1 MKNIGLQLHNAAK
14 TFAILGPQVDA
25 LMDKL
30 DELFEE
36 AINPRSPYQIIG
48 ESRSDDTQSDGDWV
62 YTAILYDIPL
72 TTKRT
77 KVTHHIAIFATI
89 YDENDKNNEL
99 NCEPSISI
107 LFGKGDK
114 DEPFEIEDCFLSS
127 ISDSVI
133 VECNLKVSN
142 HKLLAWDAEEYGE
155 GWMFVVPLAMLTP
168 DNLPKEIIQPAIS
181 LLNGNS
187 SEAAFEEDSIAFNFE
202 ITDNKLSIK
211 K

>member
-1 MKNIGLQLHNAAK
+1 MKNIGLQLQNATK
-14 TFAILGPQVDA
+14 TIAILGPQVDA
-25 LMDKL
+25 LIEKL
-30 DELFEE
+30 DKLFEE
-36 AINPRSPYQIIG
+36 AINPGSPYKIAG
-48 ESRSDDTQSDGDWV
+48 ETQGTSTQSDGVWV
-62 YTAILYDIPL
+62 YTSFLSDIPL
-72 TTKRT
+72 KTKRS
-77 KVTHHIAIFATI
+77 KVTHHIAIVTTI
-89 YDENDKNNEL
+89 YDEDDKL

-107 LFGKGDK
+107 LFGEGDK
-114 DEPFEIEDCFLSS
+114 DGPFEIEDCHLSVFNGAE
-127 ISDSVI
+127 ILKH
-133 VECNLKVSN
+133 NLKVSD

>member
-142 HKLLAWDAEEYGE
+142 HILLEWNEEGDE

>member
-142 HKLLAWDAEEYGE
+142 HILLEWNEEGDE

-202 ITDNKLSIK
+202 VTDNKLSIK

>member
-36 AINPRSPYQIIG
+36 AINPRSPYQIVG
-48 ESRSDDTQSDGDWV
+48 ESRSDAIQSDGDWV

-72 TTKRT
+72 TKKRT

-89 YDENDKNNEL
+89 YDENDINNEL

-114 DEPFEIEDCFLSS
+114 DEPFEIEDCFLSN

-133 VECNLKVSN
+133 VECNLKISN
-142 HKLLAWDAEEYGE
+142 HILLEWNEEGDE

-202 ITDNKLSIK
+202 VTDNKLSIK

>member
-36 AINPRSPYQIIG
+36 AINPRSPYQIVG
-48 ESRSDDTQSDGDWV
+48 ESRSDAIQSDGDWV

-72 TTKRT
+72 TKKRT

-89 YDENDKNNEL
+89 YDENDINNEL

-142 HKLLAWDAEEYGE
+142 HILLEWNEEGDE

>member
-72 TTKRT
+72 TKKRT

-142 HKLLAWDAEEYGE
+142 HILLEWNEEGDE

-202 ITDNKLSIK
+202 VTDNKLSIK

>member
-36 AINPRSPYQIIG
+36 AINPRSPYQIVG
-48 ESRSDDTQSDGDWV
+48 ESRSDAIQSDGDWV

-72 TTKRT
+72 TKKRT

-114 DEPFEIEDCFLSS
+114 DEPFEIEDCFLSN

-133 VECNLKVSN
+133 VECNLKISN
-142 HKLLAWDAEEYGE
+142 HILLEWNEEGDE

-202 ITDNKLSIK
+202 VTDNKLSIK

>member
-1 MKNIGLQLHNAAK
+1 MNNIGLQLQNATK
-14 TFAILGPQVDA
+14 TIAILGPQVDA
-25 LMDKL
+25 LIEKL
-30 DELFEE
+30 DKLFEE
-36 AINPRSPYQIIG
+36 AINPGSPYKIAG
-48 ESRSDDTQSDGDWV
+48 ETQGTSTQSDGDWV
-62 YTAILYDIPL
+62 YTSFLSDIPL
-72 TTKRT
+72 KTKRS
-77 KVTHHIAIFATI
+77 KVTHHIAIVTTI
-89 YDENDKNNEL
+89 YDEDDEL
-99 NCEPSISI
+99 DCEPTISI

-142 HKLLAWDAEEYGE
+142 HILLEWNEEGDE

>member
-36 AINPRSPYQIIG
+36 AINPRSPYQIVG
-48 ESRSDDTQSDGDWV
+48 ESRSDAIQSDGDWV

-89 YDENDKNNEL
+89 YDENDINNEL

-114 DEPFEIEDCFLSS
+114 DEPFEIEDCFLSN

-133 VECNLKVSN
+133 VECNLKISN
-142 HKLLAWDAEEYGE
+142 HILLEWNEEGDE

-202 ITDNKLSIK
+202 VTDNKLSIK